1 MDRQYHEVAN
11 IFPLMQ
17 GDEFEELKSDIKA
30 NGLLEPIW
38 LHYDGSIIDGR
49 NRYRACIETEVE
61 PKFRTWNGE
70 GSLVSFVV
78 SMNLHRRHMNSGQR
92 AAASLEALPML
103 EAEAKE
109 RQAIGHFNS
118 PQYGEKPVPE
128 LIPELER
135 GDARDKAAE
144 VFHTNARYVS
154 DAKKLRE
161 VEPEMFEAVKAG
173 EVTLPQAMKNIHVAN
188 NSGNNEWYT
197 PPEYTAAAKVVMG
210 GIDLDP
216 ASSHKANEF
225 VGADKYY
232 TLEDDGLVQE
242 WGGRVWMNPP
252 YSQPEIAEFCD
263 KFLAS
268 PEINEACVLVNNAT
282 DTRWMQKMLKHA
294 TAVCFVR
301 GRISYLD
308 KSGKPKNKPLQGQA
322 ILYYGNNTDGF
333 SSAFSEFG
341 VTFYATR

>member
-109 RQAIGHFNS
+109 I
-118 PQYGEKPVPE
+118 K
-128 LIPELER
+128 L
-135 GDARDKAAE
+135 
-144 VFHTNARYVS
+144 TN
-154 DAKKLRE
+154 
-161 VEPEMFEAVKAG
+161 
-173 EVTLPQAMKNIHVAN
+173 
-188 NSGNNEWYT
+188 
-197 PPEYTAAAKVVMG
+197 
-210 GIDLDP
+210 
-216 ASSHKANEF
+216 
-225 VGADKYY
+225 
-232 TLEDDGLVQE
+232 
-242 WGGRVWMNPP
+242 
-252 YSQPEIAEFCD
+252 
-263 KFLAS
+263 
-268 PEINEACVLVNNAT
+268 
-282 DTRWMQKMLKHA
+282 LKQ
-294 TAVCFVR
+294 F
-301 GRISYLD
+301 
-308 KSGKPKNKPLQGQA
+308 
-322 ILYYGNNTDGF
+322 NTDVEIF
-333 SSAFSEFG
+333 PHR
-341 VTFYATR
+341 Y